1 MAPGGPEHEEET
13 LQTAFKKLRVD
24 ADRALTAPGVPESP
38 RVTARDPGPSKAKH
52 GASKDN
58 WHGSCMRKAS
68 RGASRT
74 QRRRRSKSPILH
86 PPRFTYS
93 ATPPPAGVLK
103 KRTELSPTSSGGFG
117 AVPTGAA
124 PRRLAATVPPSEL
137 PGKDQS
143 SSGTIREKD
152 DADTTDFGL
161 LSKRRGCSGLCACSH
176 TDGDP
181 KAWEGASSGAAP
193 CCCASKTDAWSG
205 TGAYSFTGLR
215 DVISECE
222 RHGGPRPPPTR
233 TAGLAHSPASPRSC
247 SSQALVSVDDVTME
261 DLAGYMEFYLYIPKK
276 MSHMAEMMYT

>member
-24 ADRALTAPGVPESP
+24 ADRYDPSLHTMSVALTAPGVPESP

-176 TDGDP
+176 TD
-181 KAWEGASSGAAP
+181 
-193 CCCASKTDAWSG
+193 
-205 TGAYSFTGLR
+205 AYSFTGLR